1 MCTNHCFLNQI
12 SSEPLNPEPN
22 STPFTDGIEK
32 IALLKSDSN
41 ELKIGSPSP
50 TGTFVVTDS
59 IIPPRESPFFLAS
72 KY

>member
-1 MCTNHCFLNQI
+1 MYTNHYFRSQI

-22 STPFTDGIEK
+22 SIPFTDGIEK

-59 IIPPRESPFFLAS
+59 MIPPSESPFFFAF
-72 KY
+72 KI